1 MAVPRGCDPRTVPIS
16 LVAVHT
22 AEGATTTASLAAF
35 LDQPG
40 TEASYHVL
48 ADDGGAVR
56 YLNDTVAAWAM
67 LSGNARSVQICLTGF
82 AAWPRSEWLAHD
94 SMLRIAAAWVRSWCL
109 KYNLPMR
116 KLTPAEVGAD
126 AQGVCGHWDWTLGK
140 RDGTHTD
147 PGPAFPWDVF
157 MGYVN
162 SGGATPSKGNT
173 VENHRIAGKGLI
185 GLGCPVGKASSIL
198 GSAWISAFV
207 DGPANG
213 HVRYWFQNDTGGIS
227 DAIHDIAFA
236 NGHSARA
243 WEPVPDGTTMI
254 RVEYDVGTG
263 GTVFLETASK

>member
-1 MAVPRGCDPRTVPIS
+1 LP
-16 LVAVHT
+16 
-22 AEGATTTASLAAF
+22 TTASLAAF

-48 ADDGGAVR
+48 ADDGGSLR

-67 LSGNARSVQICLTGF
+67 LSGNARSLQVCLTGF

-94 SMLRIAAAWVRSWCL
+94 AMLRNAAAWVRSWCL
-109 KYNLPMR
+109 KYDLPMR

-126 AQGVCGHWDWTLGK
+126 AHGVCGHWDWTLGK

-162 SGGATPSKGNT
+162 AGGATPGRENA
-173 VENHRIAGKGLI
+173 VENHRVSGKGLTT
-185 GLGCPVGKASSIL
+185 LGCPVGKASSIL
-198 GSAWISAFV
+198 GAAWISAFV
-207 DGPANG
+207 DGPESG
-213 HVRYWFQNDTGGIS
+213 HVRFWFQSDTGGIS
-227 DAIHDIAFA
+227 DHASDIAFA

-243 WEPVPDGTTMI
+243 LSPVPDGTTMI

-263 GTVFLETASK
+263 ATITLETASK